1 MKVHKTYIFART
13 NYYPDHKRMEL
24 NKINMLLVPWRCDIK
39 DGPLALLW
47 LAENCSLGGRVTMLV
62 KFKIHII
69 EPVSSL

>member
-1 MKVHKTYIFART
+1 
-13 NYYPDHKRMEL
+13 MEL